1 MGEALPLLNFEQ
13 GNSLY
18 KLLIAI
24 TDFEEDNLVTF
35 EMRARRHHCPF
46 LDSG

>member
-24 TDFEEDNLVTF
+24 TDFEEDDLVRF
-35 EMRARRHHCPF
+35 EI
-46 LDSG
+46 